1 MITTVPT
8 THPLAPWPPFWP
20 LCPPPTN
27 FIPALCYSMSLFA
40 RMFFY
45 RIFFYLL
52 LFSVSFFNFFI
63 FWGCISCHL
72 TSFFIFFWSSFS
84 LNCSLWFIRIE
95 IVIQKNIPLS
105 WSLSLYWIWFLLIFS
120 VFYISEYVFCS
131 YNRFF
136 FLFVW
141 SLFMNENFSLC
152 FSSLYIVV
160 CFVSCL
166 FVDDLIHIVIWNIFH
181 CSLFLCP
188 HYLSPIYPS
197 WWASIISCVFR
208 VHFYFSFHRTRPSLS
223 SSVVVLLWNETQSN
237 KFIKFREISLQ
248 FDEPCACIGA
258 CLSSIAPR
266 GE

>member
-1 MITTVPT
+1 MLFAI
-8 THPLAPWPPFWP
+8 
-20 LCPPPTN
+20 LCPYLQECF
-27 FIPALCYSMSLFA
+27 FID
-40 RMFFY
+40 
-45 RIFFYLL
+45 FFYLL
-52 LFSVSFFNFFI
+52 LFSVSFFNFFFYFLGMYFLSFDII
-63 FWGCISCHL
+63 FS
-72 TSFFIFFWSSFS
+72 FFWSSFS

-208 VHFYFSFHRTRPSLS
+208 VHFYFSFHRTLDPSLS

-248 FDEPCACIGA
+248 FDEPCAWIGA
-258 CLSSIAPR
+258 CLFSIAPR